1 MKNRKIFI
9 TVGIII
15 AMILLA
21 WYFTRPAKNTS
32 TIIESPVKSG
42 LFIISV
48 TTTGELEAKSSEKIF
63 GPSPTALRDARIWQ
77 LKIDDIIPD
86 GSIVDSGDYVAQ
98 LDRTE
103 LTNKL
108 KDQQIEIEQFENNF
122 IKTQLDTTMDLRTA
136 RNDLV
141 NLRYAME
148 EAQIAVDQSIYE
160 PPATQR
166 QAQIELDRAQ
176 RSYDQ
181 AVRNYSLRYEKAV
194 ANMSEVATALKKRQ
208 TEYEKFLLLSQ
219 EFNIKAPKA
228 GMVIYQRDW
237 DGKKRGVGATISS
250 WENVVATLPNLREM
264 ITKTY
269 VNEVDIS
276 KVKVGQSVEIGV
288 DAFPEKKFTGQ
299 VIEVANIGEQLRN
312 SNAKVFEVKIEVNE
326 FDSIVRPAMTT
337 KNVIITDQIEDVL
350 FIPLEAIH
358 NLDSIQYVFTGNR
371 RQQVIPGKSNE
382 NEIIIRAGL
391 DSEDKV
397 RLIPPE
403 NPESFK
409 LQTLSEE
416 QITRLRE
423 EDEKAEEALKKA
435 AGEREKERQ
444 EMMLQRQ
451 QSSSGQQG
459 GTTMRPGQGGQR
471 QGQGQR
477 QGGQR
482 RN

>member
-1 MKNRKIFI
+1 MKNRKSIF
-9 TVGIII
+9 GI
-15 AMILLA
+15 AAILLLLA
-21 WYFTRPAKNTS
+21 IVWYFARPAKSTS
-32 TIIESPVKSG
+32 AIVEVQAKKG
-42 LFIISV
+42 KFVISV

-108 KDQQIEIEQFENNF
+108 KDQQIEIEQYQNNF
-122 IKTQLDTTMDLRTA
+122 IKTQLDTTMDLRSA

-141 NLRYAME
+141 NLKYAME
-148 EAQIAVDQSIYE
+148 EAQITVDQSIYE

-176 RSYDQ
+176 RAYDQ

-194 ANMSEVATALKKRQ
+194 ANMSEVATALKKKQ
-208 TEYEKFLLLSQ
+208 TEFEKFMELSQ
-219 EFNIKAPKA
+219 EFLIRAPKA

-276 KVKVGQSVEIGV
+276 KVKVGQRVEIGV
-288 DAFPEKKFTGQ
+288 DAFPEKQFTGQ

-337 KNVIITDQIEDVL
+337 KNMIITDEIDEVVYV
-350 FIPLEAIH
+350 PLEAIH
-358 NLDSIQYVFTGNR
+358 NLDSIQFVFTANR
-371 RQQVIPGKSNE
+371 RQQVIVGKSNE

-391 DSEDKV
+391 DKDDKV
-397 RLIPPE
+397 RLVAPDSPE
-403 NPESFK
+403 NFR
-409 LQTLSEE
+409 LSLLPDEVLE
-416 QITRLRE
+416 QLKE
-423 EDEKAEEALKKA
+423 AEKVEQEKAKEEAARK
-435 AGEREKERQ
+435 EQERQ
-444 EMMLQRQ
+444 EVMQQR
-451 QSSSGQQG
+451 
-459 GTTMRPGQGGQR
+459 RPGNTADGGQAR
-471 QGQGQR
+471 PPQGQGQR
-477 QGGQR
+477 QGGGKQR
-482 RN
+482 R

>member
-1 MKNRKIFI
+1 MKNRKSIF
-9 TVGIII
+9 GI
-15 AMILLA
+15 AAILLLLA
-21 WYFTRPAKNTS
+21 IVWYFARPAKSTS
-32 TIIESPVKSG
+32 AIVEVQAKKG
-42 LFIISV
+42 KFVISV

-108 KDQQIEIEQFENNF
+108 KDQQIEIEQYQNNF
-122 IKTQLDTTMDLRTA
+122 IKTQLDTTMDLRSA

-141 NLRYAME
+141 NLKYAME
-148 EAQIAVDQSIYE
+148 EAQITVDQSIYE

-176 RSYDQ
+176 RAYDQ

-194 ANMSEVATALKKRQ
+194 ANMSEVATALKKKQ
-208 TEYEKFLLLSQ
+208 TEFQKFMELSQ
-219 EFNIKAPKA
+219 EFLIRAPKA

-276 KVKVGQSVEIGV
+276 KVKVGQRVEIGV

-337 KNVIITDQIEDVL
+337 KNMIITDEIDEVVYV
-350 FIPLEAIH
+350 PLEAIH
-358 NLDSIQYVFTGNR
+358 NLDSIQFVFTSNR
-371 RQQVIPGKSNE
+371 RQQVIVGKSNE
-382 NEIIIRAGL
+382 NEIIIRTGL
-391 DSEDKV
+391 DEDDKV
-397 RLIPPE
+397 RLVAPDS
-403 NPESFK
+403 PESFR
-409 LQTLSEE
+409 LSMLPDEVLE
-416 QITRLRE
+416 QLKE
-423 EDEKAEEALKKA
+423 AERVEQENAKEQA
-435 AGEREKERQ
+435 AQKELERQ
-444 EMMLQRQ
+444 EMMQQR
-451 QSSSGQQG
+451 
-459 GTTMRPGQGGQR
+459 RPGSTADGGQAR
-471 QGQGQR
+471 PPQGQGQR
-477 QGGQR
+477 QGGGKQR
-482 RN
+482 R

>member
-1 MKNRKIFI
+1 MKNRKRFF
-9 TVGIII
+9 GIAAI
-15 AMILLA
+15 ILLVA
-21 WYFTRPAKNTS
+21 AVWYFAR
-32 TIIESPVKSG
+32 PVKSTSIVIESQAKKG
-42 LFIISV
+42 KFVISV
-48 TTTGELEAKSSEKIF
+48 TTTGELEAKSSENIF

-108 KDQQIEIEQFENNF
+108 KDQQIEIEQFQNNF
-122 IKTQLDTTMDLRTA
+122 IKTQLDTTMDLRSA
-136 RNDLV
+136 RNELV
-141 NLRYAME
+141 NLKYAME
-148 EAQIAVDQSIYE
+148 EAQITVDQSIYE

-176 RSYDQ
+176 RAYDQ

-194 ANMSEVATALKKRQ
+194 ANMSEVATSLKKKE
-208 TEYEKFLLLSQ
+208 TEFQKFMELSQ
-219 EFNIKAPKA
+219 EFLIRAPKA

-276 KVKVGQSVEIGV
+276 KVKVGQRVEIGV
-288 DAFPEKKFTGQ
+288 DAFPEKKFSGQ
-299 VIEVANIGEQLRN
+299 VVEVANIGEQLRN

-337 KNVIITDQIEDVL
+337 KNVIITDEIEDVI
-350 FIPLEAIH
+350 FVPLEAIH
-358 NLDSIQYVFTGNR
+358 NLDSIQFVYTSGK
-371 RQQVIPGKSNE
+371 RQQVLVGKSNE

-391 DSEDKV
+391 EEGDKV
-397 RLIPPE
+397 RLLPPDS
-403 NPESFK
+403 PESFK
-409 LQTLSEE
+409 LSLLSEE
-416 QITRLRE
+416 VVLKIKEQEQQELERVRE
-423 EDEKAEEALKKA
+423 IA
-435 AGEREKERQ
+435 AEKEKNRQ
-444 EMMLQRQ
+444 EKMMQRQ
-451 QSSSGQQG
+451 QGTSAEGGLARPPQG
-459 GTTMRPGQGGQR
+459 AR
-471 QGQGQR
+471 R
-477 QGGQR
+477 QGGGNQR
-482 RN
+482 R